1 MSDPEDQCA
10 RAGDASLYVFGELYG
25 RQKESFA
32 RHLRRCEECA
42 EEVGL
47 LRNVADSTPLLG
59 TAYLPPEEEED
70 PGRRAPTPTLTVAAA
85 NARAARLAAEEAGL
99 PWPPPKPPGSHKPS
113 GRPILRTI
121 PGGGGGAGGAGSR
134 PQLPSLRARRRL
146 LKTPLPKSAMVGLLA
161 LAVLAIATVALS
173 SRAASVRFFRIQA
186 GWSKGGAALQL
197 VGNQL
202 ELLVKGMPEPASG
215 TGYEV
220 WIGDGAHK
228 QLIPT
233 TAWIHL
239 NGLGEAGVKVFGNY
253 HDWKSIAVFV
263 EPLTGRETTHS
274 GAVVVGDL
282 RSLS

>member
-47 LRNVADSTPLLG
+47 LQHVADSTPLLG

-85 NARAARLAAEEAGL
+85 NARAARLAAERAGL
-99 PWPPPKPPGSHKPS
+99 PWPPPQPS
-113 GRPILRTI
+113 GPRQPSARPILRTI
-121 PGGGGGAGGAGSR
+121 PGGGAGGAGAR
-134 PQLPSLRARRRL
+134 PQLPSFRVRRRL
-146 LKTPLPKSAMVGLLA
+146 LKTPMPKSAMIGLLA
-161 LAVLAIATVALS
+161 LVVLAIATVALS

-220 WIGDGAHK
+220 WVGDGAHK

-233 TAWIHL
+233 TAWIRL
-239 NGLGEAGVKVFGNY
+239 NGLDQAGVKVPGNY
-253 HDWKSIAVFV
+253 HDWKSIAVYV
-263 EPLTGRETTHS
+263 EPLTGRQTTHS

-282 RSLS
+282 SSLN